1 MARRV
6 HQQSLVRAHL
16 VLGGERYRRSCRVK
30 KTLRSRVAG
39 AFLLL
44 VLLTSRGS
52 TGDPAAADD
61 HGPGPASTAL
71 AVSVSETPDA
81 VLLHIRVPW
90 RCRARVSRGS
100 VSRNATRSWWPADA
114 MGRPIRSQSSA
125 SLSQV
130 VEEGASA
137 DYDGDG
143 VLVDDAP
150 QAGHRPR
157 KMAHIMP
164 GGTPGGFISMMR
176 TRTVPAVDGARA
188 VIL

>member
-1 MARRV
+1 M
-6 HQQSLVRAHL
+6 
-16 VLGGERYRRSCRVK
+16 K

-81 VLLHIRVPW
+81 VLLHIRVPGD
-90 RCRARVSRGS
+90 VEPGS
-100 VSRNATRSWWPADA
+100 VEVRFAERNTVVVARDA
-114 MGRPIRSQSSA
+114 MGRPIRSQS
-125 SLSQV
+125 LRLPEPV

-143 VLVDDAP
+143 VLVMMLRK
-150 QAGHRPR
+150 QATAQ

-164 GGTPGGFISMMR
+164 GGTPGGSSR
-176 TRTVPAVDGARA
+176 
-188 VIL
+188 